1 MSGGTVNAALRRLRY
16 RKEQTTGHGFRHPA
30 STMLNEMKR
39 WSADAIEAQLLHQ
52 DPNTIRGIYNGA
64 KYLDELKE
72 MMQSWADHLDKLRK
86 QKSSWGRLP
95 LMVRVRRSLRTN
107 RQPPDHALPTAVT
120 GLARKNG

>member
-1 MSGGTVNAALRRLRY
+1 
-16 RKEQTTGHGFRHPA
+16 
-30 STMLNEMKR
+30 MLNEMKR

-86 QKSSWGRLP
+86 QKSS
-95 LMVRVRRSLRTN
+95 
-107 RQPPDHALPTAVT
+107 
-120 GLARKNG
+120 